1 MNYGFLSQTYNPMP
15 QPSSGGLNWCQGLT
29 GAKAW
34 YVPAGQS
41 VLLMDSEAQKFY
53 IKQTD
58 QAGMPLPIRT
68 YTYTEVREEAHVD
81 TPVYATKEELNELKK
96 MIEELKGE

>member
-1 MNYGFLSQTYNPMP
+1 MP
-15 QPSSGGLNWCQGLT
+15 QPASGGLNWVQGLT

-68 YTYTEVREEAHVD
+68 YAYTEVRAETHAD
-81 TPVYATKEELNELKK
+81 APVYATKEELNELKK